1 MLVIDLTG
9 PDGNTLAIAAIMA
22 GVFKQLDIRDEIPVY
37 REKVLSGDYENVL
50 EVTGEYLDML
60 HIDYQF
66 IRPEDNDEDD
76 Y

>member
-1 MLVIDLTG
+1 MLTIDLTG
-9 PDGNTLAIAAIMA
+9 PNGNALAIAAIMA
-22 GVFKQLDIRDEIPVY
+22 GVFKQLGMREEIPVY

-50 EVTGEYLDML
+50 KVTGEYLDML

-66 IRPEDNDEDD
+66 IRPEDD